1 MKKMKC
7 NAVPGPFQALG
18 FTLKDTDEVKG
29 IFVDT
34 NLFLLLVTFTV
45 SSVHLLFDFLAF
57 KNDVTFW
64 DQSHKTFLP

>member
-1 MKKMKC
+1 MYELLDL
-7 NAVPGPFQALG
+7 PQGLG

-45 SSVHLLFDFLAF
+45 SAVHLVAAVLSPTVL
-57 KNDVTFW
+57 
-64 DQSHKTFLP
+64 